1 MFNMKY
7 ILQLLY
13 RNKVWLSVLCL
24 TALISVSAN
33 AQYEP
38 LFTQYMYN
46 ETFINPAYV
55 GSRDNISTTLLYR
68 NQWVGIDGAPKTQT
82 LSIHAPVCKNRF
94 GVGLSVMNET
104 IGVSHQMGVY
114 TNFAYRML
122 FPHSVLS
129 FGLQGGFVNDEE
141 KFSELHTITPND
153 NQFAT
158 DVRKMF
164 LPNFGFGIYYYKDRF
179 YAGISIPRLLE
190 NKIQTSFSS
199 IEPSAT
205 SSSVINA
212 GKLQLWHYF
221 LASGYVFD
229 LNDDLKFKPSIMV
242 KAVQHAPIELD
253 VDANFL
259 MKDFLWLGASYRTGD
274 AISALLGMQLTKQ
287 LRVGYSYDYT
297 LSKLQSFNSGSH
309 EITLGYDFSFDKR
322 KVISTR
328 YF

>member
-1 MFNMKY
+1 MKY

-13 RNKVWLSVLCL
+13 KNRKWLSIIVITVL
-24 TALISVSAN
+24 TSVRAN

-38 LFTQYMYN
+38 LFTQYMFN

-55 GSRDNISTTLLYR
+55 GSRDHIATTLLYR
-68 NQWVGIDGAPKTQT
+68 NQWVGINGAPKTQT
-82 LSIHAPVCKNRF
+82 FSIHGPFSKGRF
-94 GVGLSVMNET
+94 AAGLSVMNET
-104 IGVSHQMGVY
+104 IGISHQFGVY

-141 KFSELHTITPND
+141 KFSQVYTITPGD

-158 DVRKMF
+158 DVRKLF

-179 YAGISIPRLLE
+179 YAGLSIPRLLE
-190 NKIQTSFSS
+190 NKIETSFSS
-199 IEPSAT
+199 IEPNAT
-205 SSSVINA
+205 NVSVKNA

-221 LASGYVFD
+221 FATGYVFD
-229 LNDDLKFKPSIMV
+229 LNEDVKFKPSIMV
-242 KAVQHAPIELD
+242 KAVQHAPLELD
-253 VDANFL
+253 VNANFL
-259 MKDFLWLGASYRTGD
+259 FKEFLWLGAAYRTGD
-274 AISALLGMQLTKQ
+274 AVSALVGFQLTKQ
-287 LRVGYSYDYT
+287 LRFGYSYDYT
-297 LSKLQSFNSGSH
+297 LSKLQQFNSGSH